1 MGSHQPSSTAQCVQL
16 LETVISC
23 LDRLAEAPDADHAA
37 LSLAAI
43 RVQQAIELIDAPAAI
58 DPE

>member
-1 MGSHQPSSTAQCVQL
+1 M
-16 LETVISC
+16 
-23 LDRLAEAPDADHAA
+23 AA

-43 RVQQAIELIDAPAAI
+43 RVQQAIELIDPPAAI